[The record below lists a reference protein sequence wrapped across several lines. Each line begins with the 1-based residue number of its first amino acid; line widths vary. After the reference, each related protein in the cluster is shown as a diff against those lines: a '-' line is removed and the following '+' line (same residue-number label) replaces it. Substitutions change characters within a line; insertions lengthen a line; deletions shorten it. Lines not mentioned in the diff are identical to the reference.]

1 MDVWTVPLII
11 VVLIICMIG
20 FISVKKWNKMDA
32 AVVVVDGQE
41 NLIPDPIEEHPFTL
55 NPIIWVVLVAVF
67 FIGIVIFYYATS
79 S

>member
-1 MDVWTVPLII
+1 
-11 VVLIICMIG
+11 
-20 FISVKKWNKMDA
+20 MDA

-67 FIGIVIFYYATS
+67 FIGIVIFYYAAS

>member
-1 MDVWTVPLII
+1 MGIWAVPLII

-20 FISVKKWNKMDA
+20 FVSVKKWNKA
-32 AVVVVDGQE
+32 EAVIGAQGSQITAESED
-41 NLIPDPIEEHPFTL
+41 HPFTL
-55 NPIIWVVLVAVF
+55 NPIIWVALVAVF